1 MSKLT
6 IQVTYSGSYKRT
18 TEVEV
23 MNPLTEEITTRDK
36 VTKKFLYHAAFLSQE
51 DKDAYVS
58 ANATDTYTPL
68 QEDGSVR
75 ITSNHKF
82 EGITAE
88 GTSTVIEAVQIASGQ
103 YVIPTTSD
111 EDMEL
116 QYLKDKALAEAT
128 DPAHKAALAKAIA
141 EAEQTAIIDM
151 SAMLAQRKQARLAS
165 AKKENASLAFS
176 TDFSSA
182 EAEPAEAEPAKAKSA
197 KADEKLDVK

>member
-1 MSKLT
+1 MSKLK
-6 IQVTYSGSYKRT
+6 IQITYRGSYKRT
-18 TEVEV
+18 SEVEV
-23 MNPLTEEITTRDK
+23 INPLTEEITTRDK
-36 VTKKFLYHAAFLSQE
+36 VTKKFLYNAAFLSQE

-82 EGITAE
+82 EGITGE

-141 EAEQTAIIDM
+141 DAEQTTIIDM
-151 SAMLAQRKQARLAS
+151 TAALAQRKQARLA
-165 AKKENASLAFS
+165 AQQKEQSSLQFG

-182 EAEPAEAEPAKAKSA
+182 
-197 KADEKLDVK
+197 KADKKLDVK